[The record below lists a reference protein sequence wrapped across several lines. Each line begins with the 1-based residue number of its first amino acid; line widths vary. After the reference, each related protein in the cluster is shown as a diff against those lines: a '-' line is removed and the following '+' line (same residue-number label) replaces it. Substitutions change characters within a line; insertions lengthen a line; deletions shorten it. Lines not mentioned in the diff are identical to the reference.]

1 MGRTQRSETM
11 SLDTYTQNIPLTQ
24 KARFWSNYVAA
35 LKGSQDLR
43 APDEAAL
50 RTWHPSIIETLPN
63 EFPDLKHEFGKLES
77 QMFDRPRRRGADPL
91 SPSCLMQETESSAW
105 VTTTAPS
112 TPRSMAHTEQGL
124 PVPARHQLPSGNT
137 FDSESFRKISP
148 PNTKVSNVPHTS
160 FFVSLLMLSA
170 ASRPCTALD
179 MILLLRIKTNI
190 CK

>member
-1 MGRTQRSETM
+1 MGTVFSHQRDRTHRSETM

-91 SPSCLMQETESSAW
+91 SPVLPDARDRIFSLGYNYCP
-105 VTTTAPS
+105 V
-112 TPRSMAHTEQGL
+112 HT
-124 PVPARHQLPSGNT
+124 VCW
-137 FDSESFRKISP
+137 
-148 PNTKVSNVPHTS
+148 
-160 FFVSLLMLSA
+160 SLLLV
-170 ASRPCTALD
+170 TD
-179 MILLLRIKTNI
+179 LRLQRRNWHF
-190 CK
+190 

>member
-1 MGRTQRSETM
+1 MG
-11 SLDTYTQNIPLTQ
+11 TQ

-63 EFPDLKHEFGKLES
+63 EFPDL
-77 QMFDRPRRRGADPL
+77 
-91 SPSCLMQETESSAW
+91 MQETESSAW

-124 PVPARHQLPSGNT
+124 PVPARHQLPPGNH
-137 FDSESFRKISP
+137 FDSESFTKSSEKIFRR

-160 FFVSLLMLSA
+160 FFVSLLMLSEGL
-170 ASRPCTALD
+170 SPMPSPRYDITVTHKD
-179 MILLLRIKTNI
+179 
-190 CK
+190 

>member
-1 MGRTQRSETM
+1 MGTM

-91 SPSCLMQETESSAW
+91 SPVLPDARDRIFSLGYNYCP
-105 VTTTAPS
+105 V
-112 TPRSMAHTEQGL
+112 HTEIYGTYRARAARAFRRL
-124 PVPARHQLPSGNT
+124 PITRPG
-137 FDSESFRKISP
+137 ISQKCP
-148 PNTKVSNVPHTS
+148 EFVFSANVSTKVSNFPRTS
-160 FFVSLLMLSA
+160 FLISLLMLSMG
-170 ASRPCTALD
+170 S
-179 MILLLRIKTNI
+179 
-190 CK
+190 

>member
-1 MGRTQRSETM
+1 MGVFSHQRDRTHRIETM

-77 QMFDRPRRRGADPL
+77 QILTDQGGAAQTL
-91 SPSCLMQETESSAW
+91 SLLSCLTQEIESSAW
-105 VTTTAPS
+105 VTITAPS
-112 TPRSMAHTEQGL
+112 TPRSTAHTEQGPSFSDFPPGL
-124 PVPARHQLPSGNT
+124 PEPARQPDNLPPGKS
-137 FDSESFRKISP
+137 
-148 PNTKVSNVPHTS
+148 
-160 FFVSLLMLSA
+160 
-170 ASRPCTALD
+170 
-179 MILLLRIKTNI
+179 
-190 CK
+190 

>member
-1 MGRTQRSETM
+1 MGTVFSHQRDRTHRIETM

-77 QMFDRPRRRGADPL
+77 QMFDRPRRVGSDPP
-91 SPSCLMQETESSAW
+91 SPPTLATGSSALG
-105 VTTTAPS
+105 TTTARC
-112 TPRSMAHTEQGL
+112 TPRSMAPTGPGLRVPRPRASPRLDPRPRTTNEQL
-124 PVPARHQLPSGNT
+124 FHSNPS
-137 FDSESFRKISP
+137 
-148 PNTKVSNVPHTS
+148 
-160 FFVSLLMLSA
+160 SLQ
-170 ASRPCTALD
+170 PF
-179 MILLLRIKTNI
+179 
-190 CK
+190 

>member
-1 MGRTQRSETM
+1 MGVFSHQRDRTHRIETM

-77 QMFDRPRRRGADPL
+77 QMFDRPHRDLRHIQSKGCP
-91 SPSCLMQETESSAW
+91 CLLD
-105 VTTTAPS
+105 
-112 TPRSMAHTEQGL
+112 R
-124 PVPARHQLPSGNT
+124 LPSGKFSMQNL
-137 FDSESFRKISP
+137 SQNLQKCSLAEYKSFQC
-148 PNTKVSNVPHTS
+148 
-160 FFVSLLMLSA
+160 SA
-170 ASRPCTALD
+170 HIFLCFLV
-179 MILLLRIKTNI
+179 
-190 CK
+190 C